1 LDDHS
6 HPYSIGDLSKLSGV
20 STLCIRVWESRHGFP
35 IAVRLPSGHRR
46 YSKEDLLRL
55 QLIAQAQELGH
66 RIGKL
71 SKSSIEELREMI
83 DQTGSV
89 GSDLPILN
97 DARFSQILED
107 IKNGHFGLLKKE
119 LTHHLD
125 SMGLLDFLEQFA
137 LPFLDILGRHWQ
149 DGQINV
155 AHEHQASLELAFFL
169 EQHWRSVQ
177 VDPSAE
183 KWVVAGLV
191 GDHHCI
197 ALSMVACLLAKSGKN
212 VIFLGPRNPTK
223 DLMDFIDGCKPQG
236 LCISVSISTSPQI
249 INHELKILQRFCRQR
264 NILLR
269 VGGAGAHGSEFCSD
283 LSLSSLA
290 EFIRQAR

>member
-1 LDDHS
+1 LDDDS

-71 SKSSIEELREMI
+71 SKSSMDELREMI
-83 DQTGSV
+83 DQTEDHGT
-89 GSDLPILN
+89 DLPILN

-107 IKNGHFGLLKKE
+107 IKAGQFGILKKE
-119 LTHHLD
+119 LTHHLE
-125 SMGLLDFLEQFA
+125 SMGLLDFLEQFVQ
-137 LPFLDILGRHWQ
+137 PFLDILGRHWQ

-155 AHEHQASLELAFFL
+155 VHEHQASLEIAFFL
-169 EQHWRSVQ
+169 EQYWRSFP

-197 ALSMVACLLAKSGKN
+197 ALSMVASILAKSGKN

-223 DLMDFIDGCKPQG
+223 DLMDFLDGCKPQG
-236 LCISVSISTSPQI
+236 LCISVSITTPPQI
-249 INHELKILQRFCRQR
+249 IHKELEILHLFCRQR
-264 NILLR
+264 KILLR
-269 VGGAGAHGSEFCSD
+269 VGGAGAQFSACATD
-283 LSLSSLA
+283 PSLSFLA
-290 EFIRQAR
+290 EFLRQDH